1 MNIDV
6 SGQHL
11 DLTPALRDYV
21 QTKFEKLASHYDKLG
36 KTHVVLS
43 VEKLQQ
49 TAEATVSVDGGTN
62 LFANATNDDMY
73 AAIDALVDKLDKQ
86 ARKHNDKSNNRR
98 D

>member
-6 SGQHL
+6 TGQQL
-11 DLTPALRDYV
+11 EITPALRSYV
-21 QTKFEKLASHYDKLG
+21 ESKFEKLTRHFDNIG
-36 KTHVVLS
+36 KTHVILS

-49 TAEATVSVDGGTN
+49 TAEATVSINGGNN
-62 LFANATNDDMY
+62 LFANATNENMY

-86 ARKHNDKSNNRR
+86 ARKHSDKSHSHR